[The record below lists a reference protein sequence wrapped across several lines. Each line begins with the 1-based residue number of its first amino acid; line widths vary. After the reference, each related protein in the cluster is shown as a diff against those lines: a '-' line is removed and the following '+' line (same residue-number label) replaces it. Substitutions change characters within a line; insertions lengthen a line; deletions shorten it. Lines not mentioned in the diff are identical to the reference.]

1 MVRYSRTYC
10 IMIIEKYEA
19 LETNPFENILLFVLK
34 INLAM
39 V

>member
-19 LETNPFENILLFVLK
+19 LEANPFENILLFVLN
-34 INLAM
+34 IDLAM
-39 V
+39 I